1 MSTTPATPTIED
13 SIKTALDAAD
23 TAITVT
29 SEFDKIRADYDLT
42 RAEVKTVN
50 AQIRTVFFSALAA
63 SVLAIVV
70 SGLMYFRTLSEMQ
83 TANETSLEGLVIFAE
98 NVDKL
103 SAATNS
109 LREHEDT
116 IGSLIDSLTAL
127 RDITEEYASTATSG
141 QEAIRKELAD
151 SSTETL
157 GLIGQSTRGV
167 LDEVKVALLETQ
179 GKLEQKLGEIAGKVD
194 TGSAPQ
200 GQQPAK
206 PSVTLDEI
214 NANLETIM
222 LLQKEISAKLTV
234 AKTTAVKKPAPAPA
248 PVRKPQ
254 DNNPIKYP

>member
-1 MSTTPATPTIED
+1 MSTKKATPTIED

-29 SEFDKIRADYDLT
+29 GEFDKIRTDYDQT

-103 SAATNS
+103 TAAMNS
-109 LREHEDT
+109 LQEHEST
-116 IGSLIDSLTAL
+116 IGSLIDRLTAL
-127 RDITEEYASTATSG
+127 QEITEKSTVNVSAE
-141 QEAIRKELAD
+141 QAAIRKDIAD
-151 SSTETL
+151 SSAEAL
-157 GLIGQSTRGV
+157 GLIGQSTRAM
-167 LDEVKVALLETQ
+167 LDDLTTTLQDNQ
-179 GKLEQKLGEIAGKVD
+179 GKLEEKLAELTGKMGEATSVPQSQQEVSKV
-194 TGSAPQ
+194 S
-200 GQQPAK
+200 
-206 PSVTLDEI
+206 LDDI

-222 LLQKEISAKLTV
+222 MLQKEISAKLTV
-234 AKTTAVKKPAPAPA
+234 AKPPVKKTAPRPT
-248 PVRKPQ
+248 PVKKKPQ
-254 DNNPIKYP
+254 DNPIKFP